1 MHARRLLPVLV
12 MAAGLLARPAAA
24 DDPNSWSSLLADFFM
39 GPTATETFDW
49 KGELAPGKT
58 VEIKGVNGAIRV
70 VPGPRL
76 ELHAIKKGRR
86 QPPSTVRIEVVP
98 HADGITICSVYPSVD
113 GTPNEC
119 RPGSGGRMRVQNNH
133 VTVDFQV
140 TVPPGVRL
148 VARTVNGPVEA
159 LGLTADAVVRTVNG
173 PVHVETQGRAE
184 AETVNGPIEASIGR
198 MGDTPLAFKTVNGPV
213 TVRLPAT
220 SNAQIRAE
228 TVNGRIDTDL
238 TLQSASVGR
247 RKLTGTLGSGGPEL
261 SVVTVN
267 GPVSVLRR

>member
-1 MHARRLLPVLV
+1 
-12 MAAGLLARPAAA
+12 
-24 DDPNSWSSLLADFFM
+24 
-39 GPTATETFDW
+39 
-49 KGELAPGKT
+49 
-58 VEIKGVNGAIRV
+58 
-70 VPGPRL
+70 
-76 ELHAIKKGRR
+76 
-86 QPPSTVRIEVVP
+86 
-98 HADGITICSVYPSVD
+98 
-113 GTPNEC
+113 
-119 RPGSGGRMRVQNNH
+119 MRVQNNQ

-159 LGLTADAVVRTVNG
+159 RGLTADAVVRTVNG

-198 MGDTPLAFKTVNGPV
+198 TGDTPLAFKTVNGPV

-238 TLQSASVGR
+238 TLQFASVGR
-247 RKLTGTLGSGGPEL
+247 RKLTGTLGSGGPEV

-267 GPVSVLRR
+267 GPVSLLRR